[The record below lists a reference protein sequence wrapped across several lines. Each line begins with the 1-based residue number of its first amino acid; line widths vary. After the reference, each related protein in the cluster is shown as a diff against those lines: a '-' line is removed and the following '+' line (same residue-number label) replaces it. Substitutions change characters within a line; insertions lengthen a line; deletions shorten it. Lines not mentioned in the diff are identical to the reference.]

1 MLVKRRHSRPIPD
14 GAELFEKDGRR
25 YARWTLA
32 SGRTKTLPLNRKGD
46 RVVEES
52 RRWYVRLRDPATGR
66 WREWKAYHD
75 RQASGA
81 LEIDILKRIERG
93 EAGLID
99 PAAAHRKTAL
109 DAHLLAFESHLE
121 DKNNTRD
128 HIDKTLSRCRRII
141 RRIDAQV
148 AGDISAEGVDAAL
161 ASFRRGGMSLST
173 SNGYFR
179 AMRTFCRW
187 LLRTGRIAANPLAG
201 LSCAKV
207 TDADRKRKRRPL
219 TDDEAA
225 RLISTTRRSP
235 ESFTGLTGPD
245 RAMLY
250 LLAINTGLRA
260 SELASLTPES
270 FELGEDRSLVRCQ
283 AGYTKNGQ
291 EAELPLRR
299 DVATQ
304 VRNWLADKPAGRPVW
319 PGTWASHRHGA
330 EMIRIDLTAADVDY
344 EDDRGRVVDF
354 HALRHTFISNLAR
367 AGVHP
372 RNAQA
377 LARHSTIDLT
387 MNTYSHVSM
396 NDLARDIEALPSVE
410 TTGPAANSHND
421 GHDIADD
428 DLGPAD
434 NPVMP
439 DELAGLMASW
449 NSLPNHIRNAISTL
463 AGV

>member
-1 MLVKRRHSRPIPD
+1 
-14 GAELFEKDGRR
+14 
-25 YARWTLA
+25 
-32 SGRTKTLPLNRKGD
+32 
-46 RVVEES
+46 
-52 RRWYVRLRDPATGR
+52 
-66 WREWKAYHD
+66 
-75 RQASGA
+75 
-81 LEIDILKRIERG
+81 
-93 EAGLID
+93 
-99 PAAAHRKTAL
+99 
-109 DAHLLAFESHLE
+109 
-121 DKNNTRD
+121 
-128 HIDKTLSRCRRII
+128 
-141 RRIDAQV
+141 
-148 AGDISAEGVDAAL
+148 
-161 ASFRRGGMSLST
+161 MSLST

-270 FELGEDRSLVRCQ
+270 FELDCPSASSGQASRAMVRCQ

-299 DVATQ
+299 NVATQ
-304 VRNWLADKPAGRPVW
+304 IREWLADKPAGEPVW
-319 PGTWASHRHGA
+319 PGTWARQRHGA
-330 EMIRIDLTAADVDY
+330 EMIRIDLTAADVEY

-396 NDLARDIEALPSVE
+396 NDLARDIEALPSIE
-410 TTGPAANSHND
+410 ANGPAADSRND
-421 GHDIADD
+421 GHDDVAENNPEPDDAD
-428 DLGPAD
+428 
-434 NPVMP
+434 MP
-439 DELAGLMASW
+439 DELAGLMENW
-449 NSLPNHIRNAISTL
+449 NSLPDHIRNAISTL